1 MLSIN
6 PKLLYVRNQKTGK
19 FVPLVAIIGPKG
31 PPGSIDNITDYLTNE
46 TGDSEELAIS
56 QKGVTLLLKDVED
69 EFKTTNTELTKSNAE
84 FIKLLKY
91 LNIPYLDGT
100 KGLEFK
106 LVDNTYS
113 ITGAGSAPNEG
124 NIIIPSKIYD
134 IPVTSIGDK
143 AFEDYT
149 LITSVTIPD
158 SVTSIGDYAFSYCSR
173 LTSVTIGNS
182 VTSIGAFA
190 FHGCTGLTSIS
201 MSNSITDIGVSA
213 FADCINL
220 TDVYYDGTQE
230 DWNSINIL
238 KGNDVL
244 INATIHYLSK
254 E

>member
-84 FIKLLKY
+84 FKKLLKY

-106 LVDNTYS
+106 LEDNTYS
-113 ITGAGSAPNEG
+113 ITSAGSAPNEG
-124 NIIIPSKIYD
+124 NIIIPSKIFD
-134 IPVTSIGDK
+134 IPVTSIGDA

-158 SVTSIGDYAFSYCSR
+158 SVTSIGFSAFR
-173 LTSVTIGNS
+173 
-182 VTSIGAFA
+182 
-190 FHGCTGLTSIS
+190 GCTGLTSIS
-201 MSNSITDIGVSA
+201 MSNSIKYIGASA
-213 FADCINL
+213 FQDCML
-220 TDVYYDGTQE
+220 TDVYYYGTE
-230 DWNSINIL
+230 SDWESIDIRM
-238 KGNDVL
+238 GNQNL
-244 INATIHYLSK
+244 TNATIHYLPK

>member
-6 PKLLYVRNQKTGK
+6 PKILYVRNRKTGK

-84 FIKLLKY
+84 FKKLLKY

-100 KGLEFK
+100 KGLEFE
-106 LVDNTYS
+106 LVNKTYV

-134 IPVTSIGDK
+134 IPVTSIGSY
-143 AFEDYT
+143 AFEDFAN
-149 LITSVTIPD
+149 ITSVTIP
-158 SVTSIGDYAFSYCSR
+158 
-173 LTSVTIGNS
+173 
-182 VTSIGAFA
+182 
-190 FHGCTGLTSIS
+190 
-201 MSNSITDIGVSA
+201 NSIAYIQQSA
-213 FADCINL
+213 FADCIRL
-220 TDVYYDGTQE
+220 TDVYYYGTE
-230 DWNSINIL
+230 SDWNSIDIRMGNAIL
-238 KGNDVL
+238 M
-244 INATIHYLSK
+244 NATIHYLPK

>member
-31 PPGSIDNITDYLTNE
+31 PPGSIDNITDYLTSE

-84 FIKLLKY
+84 FKKLLKY

-106 LVDNTYS
+106 LEDKTYV
-113 ITGAGSAPNEG
+113 ITSAGSAPNEG
-124 NIIIPSKIYD
+124 RIIIPSKIFD
-134 IPVTSIGDK
+134 IPVTSIGEA

-149 LITSVTIPD
+149 LITSITIPD
-158 SVTSIGDYAFSYCSR
+158 SVTSIGSYAFY
-173 LTSVTIGNS
+173 
-182 VTSIGAFA
+182 
-190 FHGCTGLTSIS
+190 GCTGLTSVS
-201 MSNSITDIGVSA
+201 MSNSVTYIGASA
-213 FADCINL
+213 FESCIRL
-220 TDVYYDGTQE
+220 TDVYYYGTE
-230 DWNSINIL
+230 SDWNSIDIRMGNQIL
-238 KGNDVL
+238 T
-244 INATIHYLSK
+244 NATIHYLPK

>member
-69 EFKTTNTELTKSNAE
+69 EFKTTNAELTKSNAE
-84 FIKLLKY
+84 FKKILKY

-106 LVDNTYS
+106 LEDNTYS
-113 ITGAGSAPNEG
+113 ITSAGSAPNEG
-124 NIIIPSKIYD
+124 NIIIPSKIFD
-134 IPVTSIGDK
+134 IPVTSIGDA

-158 SVTSIGDYAFSYCSR
+158 SVTSIGSSAFS
-173 LTSVTIGNS
+173 
-182 VTSIGAFA
+182 
-190 FHGCTGLTSIS
+190 GCTKLSHIS
-201 MSNSITDIGVSA
+201 MSNSVTYIGANA
-213 FADCINL
+213 FENCINL
-220 TDVYYDGTQE
+220 KDVYYYGTEE
-230 DWNSINIL
+230 DWNSIDIRMGNQIL
-238 KGNDVL
+238 T
-244 INATIHYLSK
+244 NATIQHLSK

>member
-6 PKLLYVRNQKTGK
+6 PKILYVRNRKTGK

-84 FIKLLKY
+84 FKKLLKY

-100 KGLEFK
+100 KGLEFE
-106 LVDNTYS
+106 LVNKTYV

-134 IPVTSIGDK
+134 IPVTSIGSY
-143 AFEDYT
+143 AFEDFAN
-149 LITSVTIPD
+149 ITSVTIP
-158 SVTSIGDYAFSYCSR
+158 
-173 LTSVTIGNS
+173 
-182 VTSIGAFA
+182 
-190 FHGCTGLTSIS
+190 
-201 MSNSITDIGVSA
+201 NSIAYIQQSA
-213 FADCINL
+213 FEDCIRL
-220 TDVYYDGTQE
+220 TDVYYYGTE
-230 DWNSINIL
+230 SDWNSIDIRMGNAIL
-238 KGNDVL
+238 M
-244 INATIHYLSK
+244 NATIHYLPK

>member
-6 PKLLYVRNQKTGK
+6 PKILYVRNRKTGK

-84 FIKLLKY
+84 FKKLLKY

-100 KGLEFK
+100 KGLEFELEDK
-106 LVDNTYS
+106 TYV

-134 IPVTSIGDK
+134 IPVTSIGSY
-143 AFEDYT
+143 AFEDFAN
-149 LITSVTIPD
+149 ITSVTIP
-158 SVTSIGDYAFSYCSR
+158 
-173 LTSVTIGNS
+173 
-182 VTSIGAFA
+182 
-190 FHGCTGLTSIS
+190 
-201 MSNSITDIGVSA
+201 NSIAYIQQSA
-213 FADCINL
+213 FADCIRL
-220 TDVYYDGTQE
+220 TDVYYYGTE
-230 DWNSINIL
+230 SDWNSIDIRMGNAIL
-238 KGNDVL
+238 M
-244 INATIHYLSK
+244 NATIHYLPK